1 MAIGYLH
8 FIVVKWLNGKEK
20 LESDNLEGGA
30 TDSAEFSTEAQSLL
44 LNSKDLCPAL
54 FTKLYFKMPLPS
66 PPSHWA
72 PSSSS
77 LWVNFLFPR
86 AVPDPFLLV

>member
-54 FTKLYFKMPLPS
+54 FTKLYFKMPFIHPS
-66 PPSHWA
+66 KLSTLHKA
-72 PSSSS
+72 SSE
-77 LWVNFLFPR
+77 
-86 AVPDPFLLV
+86 

>member
-1 MAIGYLH
+1 MSSYWLSA
-8 FIVVKWLNGKEK
+8 FIVIKWLNGKEK

-30 TDSAEFSTEAQSLL
+30 IDSAEFSTEAQSLF
-44 LNSKDLCPAL
+44 LNSKDLCPL

-72 PSSSS
+72 TSYSS